1 MPPTTTQQTRPADRL
16 GLDDPTRYRVIR
28 RQPLLDAHSPI
39 PKLVFDPAA
48 VSAENPR
55 GLVRLMI
62 GATLEDLE
70 AMARNGNRRAMAG
83 DLRSAQLGH
92 APLTEVP
99 EGEMPK
105 AVGFVANYAVG
116 ELAGRPCLFGDL
128 AIATQHYAEASSYP
142 RLSIERVGFD
152 DPGRTTVSAVA
163 LIRRR
168 PERDLGV
175 VAYSATG
182 PAELTRVHYSRDVG
196 SAPFVAIREAPA
208 ERTRRERQA
217 KIDAIGRAIPM
228 GEAGRRVAERET
240 REAGRRE
247 AAAKLERAAV
257 LSYATRHG
265 IRDLEEARRRFKAGS

>member
-1 MPPTTTQQTRPADRL
+1 MPSLAPRLADPL
-16 GLDDPTRYRVIR
+16 GLADPARYRLIR

-55 GLVRLMI
+55 GLVRRMI

-70 AMARNGNRRAMAG
+70 IMATNGNRRAMAG

-92 APLTEVP
+92 APLTEVS
-99 EGEMPK
+99 EGELPK

-152 DPGRTTVSAVA
+152 DPGRQAVEAVA

-217 KIDAIGRAIPM
+217 KIDAIGRAMAP
-228 GEAGRRVAERET
+228 GEAGRRVAEREAL
-240 REAGRRE
+240 ELRRRQGPTPSP
-247 AAAKLERAAV
+247 AERTALIDWCA
-257 LSYATRHG
+257 RKN
-265 IRDLEEARRRFKAGS
+265 IRDLSEGKRRRAGGET